1 MPTCPIVLG
10 YKEHIFSSI
19 NLKITVVAVYASVDN
34 QYLLVDKIQMY
45 ISKSITSIWIFEFR
59 SSQCRKVKRIKGVT
73 QKPK

>member
-19 NLKITVVAVYASVDN
+19 NLKITVVAVYTPVDN

-45 ISKSITSIWIFEFR
+45 IS
-59 SSQCRKVKRIKGVT
+59 
-73 QKPK
+73 